1 MDWVDNY
8 IAIGDWLDSENVA
21 ELQEK
26 NIDLVLDARTL
37 FCRKKNN
44 PFEFEPIPEKILR
57 VGDLLVALSDMKA
70 KILIHCIWGI
80 DRTPFVA
87 MIYVSKKYDKSYEE
101 AYEDIKALR
110 PQATYHLDWIKQ
122 LQHYGRT
129 Q

>member
-37 FCRKKNN
+37 FCRKGNS

-57 VGDLLVALSDMKA
+57 AGDILVALSDLKA
-70 KILIHCIWGI
+70 KILVHCVWGK

-87 MIYVSKKYDKSYEE
+87 MIYVSKKYGKSYEK
-101 AYEDIKALR
+101 AYEDIKELR
-110 PQATYHLDWIKQ
+110 TQAVYHLDWVEQ

-129 Q
+129 K